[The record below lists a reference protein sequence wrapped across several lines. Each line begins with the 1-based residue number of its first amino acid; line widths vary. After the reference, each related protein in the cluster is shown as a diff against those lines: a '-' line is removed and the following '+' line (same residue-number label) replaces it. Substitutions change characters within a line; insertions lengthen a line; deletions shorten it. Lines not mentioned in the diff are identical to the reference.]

1 MHSSP
6 CEIIC
11 NLPTQEKFLMAP
23 MVGAE
28 QARSAKFRPTGDK
41 KRRRKVL
48 RAAFNECDIKNGNG
62 SGLSGGFICFQAD
75 GAEKPRFLKFVP

>member
-11 NLPTQEKFLMAP
+11 NLPAQEKFLMTP

-48 RAAFNECDIKNGNG
+48 RAAFDECDIKNGNG

>member
-11 NLPTQEKFLMAP
+11 NLPTLEKFLMTP
-23 MVGAE
+23 MVGAR
-28 QARSAKFRPTGDK
+28 QARSAKFRPTGNK

>member
-11 NLPTQEKFLMAP
+11 NLPAQEKFLMTP
-23 MVGAE
+23 MVEAE

-48 RAAFNECDIKNGNG
+48 RAAFDECDIKNGNG

>member
-1 MHSSP
+1 M
-6 CEIIC
+6 
-11 NLPTQEKFLMAP
+11 TP
-23 MVGAE
+23 MVGAR
-28 QARSAKFRPTGDK
+28 QARSAKFRPTGNK